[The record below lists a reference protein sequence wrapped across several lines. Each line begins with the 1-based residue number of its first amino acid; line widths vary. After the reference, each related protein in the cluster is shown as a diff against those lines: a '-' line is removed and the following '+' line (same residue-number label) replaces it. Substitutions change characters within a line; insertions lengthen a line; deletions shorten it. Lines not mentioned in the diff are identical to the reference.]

1 MRIIINISNNT
12 VKITKSP
19 NLNIITNILRALLM
33 YSLID
38 FVFIATFCHCDRYFN
53 TISTG
58 LIPICQDFFELLI
71 LLISSQEKSQNNEIS
86 EYIYS
91 VVYKKS

>member
-1 MRIIINISNNT
+1 MRIIINISNDT
-12 VKITKSP
+12 VKINKRP

-38 FVFIATFCHCDRYFN
+38 FVFIATRVRRKFQTSIFCHCDRYFN

-58 LIPICQDFFELLI
+58 LIPICQDFFDKYLHKKKVRI
-71 LLISSQEKSQNNEIS
+71 MKSVNIFT
-86 EYIYS
+86 
-91 VVYKKS
+91 V